1 MPRVLLNLWLHWWLA
16 VPNRD
21 TIRKLTVS
29 RLQSRGERNLGK
41 CRKGNSGD
49 GLGVE
54 QWGCRKA
61 RDGMHSPIELLRR
74 MEGQRGLY
82 RVRILVEDT
91 AGEGITGR

>member
-1 MPRVLLNLWLHWWLA
+1 VASLVVSGPEPRYYTEA
-16 VPNRD
+16 YCITP
-21 TIRKLTVS
+21 TIPWGKEP
-29 RLQSRGERNLGK
+29 GEMSE
-41 CRKGNSGD
+41 GNSGD